1 MGILCVDAGTTMVKA
16 VLFDDEGRELRVARQ
31 ATRVQRP
38 APGFSEQDMY
48 SVWDAVVYTVR
59 SVVHGTREPVRML
72 AFTGQGDGCWL
83 VGADGRP
90 TGPAIL
96 WNDGRAAD
104 VIDRWEREGVLD
116 DAFRINGNYG
126 FAGTSGAIM
135 RWLWEND
142 RDRLDAS
149 HKALYCDGW
158 LFLKLTGEYAAEESD
173 AASPFLDIRKRAYS
187 PRILDLLDMPW
198 AERLLPTVRG
208 GGERVAGLHALAAA
222 ELRLPAGLP
231 VVMAPFD
238 IPATA
243 IGIGAVAPGHACTIL
258 GTTLCTSTPL
268 ATADTSGRPAG
279 MTLPSGV
286 ADGYLRSLAAMAG
299 IETISWGMDL
309 IGLHNPNW
317 ISDLAQEAP
326 PGSDGLFFHP
336 YLSPAG
342 ERAPFRRSDARGSI
356 SGLTFEHT
364 KAHIARAMLEGLSY
378 IVRECLTVAGARATE
393 LRLTGGGAN
402 STFWCRLLADVT
414 GVPTLRSA
422 DSEIGA
428 KGAFITA
435 LVETGEETSAQR
447 AVERCVTVRD
457 VFEPDP
463 ARAALYDELYGDF
476 LAIREGVMGE
486 WGRLAASR
494 ARNRTAEP
502 VPAPGPEQ
510 IVPSWEESHP

>member
-1 MGILCVDAGTTMVKA
+1 MAILCVDAGTTMVKA
-16 VLFDDEGRELRVARQ
+16 VMFDEDGRELRVARQ
-31 ATRVQRP
+31 ATQVQRRL
-38 APGFSEQDMY
+38 PGFSEQDMY

-59 SVVHGTREPVRML
+59 SVVHRVSEPVRML

-83 VGADGRP
+83 VGPDGRP

-104 VIDRWEREGVLD
+104 VIERWETGGVLD

-135 RWLWEND
+135 KWLWAHD
-142 RDRLDAS
+142 RPRIEAS

-173 AASPFLDIRKRAYS
+173 AASPFLDLRERVYS
-187 PRILDLLDMPW
+187 PAILELLDMPW
-198 AERLLPTVRG
+198 VERLLPDIRG
-208 GGERVAGLHALAAA
+208 HGDRVGELRTLAAT
-222 ELRLPAGLP
+222 ELRLPVGLP

-238 IPATA
+238 IPVTA
-243 IGIGAVAPGHACTIL
+243 IGIGAVTPGHACTIL
-258 GTTLCTSTPL
+258 GTTLSTCTPV
-268 ATADTSGRPAG
+268 AMADTSGPPSG

-286 ADGYLRSLAAMAG
+286 PDGYLRSLAAMSGVEAIG
-299 IETISWGMDL
+299 WGMKL
-309 IGLHNPNW
+309 IGLDNPNW
-317 ISDLAQEAP
+317 ISDLAQTTD
-326 PGSDGLFFHP
+326 PGAGGIFFHP

-342 ERAPFRRSDARGSI
+342 ERAPFRDTRARGSM

-364 KAHIARAMLEGLSY
+364 RSHIARAMLEGLSY
-378 IVRECLTVAGARATE
+378 VVRECLEFSGSQAKE
-393 LRLTGGGAN
+393 LRVTGGGAN
-402 STFWCRLLADVT
+402 STFWCQLLADIT

-435 LVETGEETSAQR
+435 LVASGDEETVQA
-447 AVERCVTVRD
+447 AVERHVFTRD
-457 VFEPDP
+457 VFEPDTK
-463 ARAALYDELYGDF
+463 RSALYDELYGDF
-476 LAIREGVMGE
+476 LAIREGVMND

-494 ARNRTAEP
+494 ARYRPADP
-502 VPAPGPEQ
+502 VVGEDPDS
-510 IVPSWEESHP
+510 IVFN